1 MTEDHRF
8 AEFFIHLVGPPLHLA
23 DSVLERALDIH
34 FKSKNWH
41 FYKKDVKTWLED
53 SIVISKLKKIKAKF
67 PFTAMVLVDCLVLIF
82 FFLLEK
88 SFYCLLKIRDFPKLS
103 SFAYFFWISKSRI
116 SIFYS
121 TFYDRLNVEA

>member
-82 FFLLEK
+82 FFFIRKVFLLSAK
-88 SFYCLLKIRDFPKLS
+88 DTGFSQIIVFCI
-103 SFAYFFWISKSRI
+103 FFLDIQI
-116 SIFYS
+116 TNQHFL
-121 TFYDRLNVEA
+121 FNFL